1 MRSFRQL
8 HTACRRRYAARAFCL
23 MEVVAALTILV
34 FVTISILAVYDRC
47 MVAAADST
55 LKMQA
60 FEVAR
65 ENMENL
71 LTMDTV
77 ELKVENG
84 QSELYPDILWQT
96 TIESFYEPLTSRTWL
111 QATCAVNYIDTS
123 GNEQTIELK
132 HWLTEL
138 TQEDLMKMA
147 DQNEPNMPQ
156 TNEPNAVNPL
166 EPNAPK

>member
-1 MRSFRQL
+1 
-8 HTACRRRYAARAFCL
+8 

-34 FVTISILAVYDRC
+34 FLTISILTVYDRC
-47 MVAAADST
+47 MSAAADLT

-71 LTMDTV
+71 LSTESV

-96 TIESFYEPLTSRTWL
+96 SVESFYEPQTSRTWL
-111 QATCAVNYIDTS
+111 QATCSVNYLDTS
-123 GNEQTIELK
+123 GNEQMIELK

-138 TQEDLMKMA
+138 SQEDLMKMA

-156 TNEPNAVNPL
+156 ENEPNQTKL
-166 EPNAPK
+166 IDPNALK

>member
-1 MRSFRQL
+1 
-8 HTACRRRYAARAFCL
+8 

-34 FVTISILAVYDRC
+34 FLTISILTVYDRC
-47 MVAAADST
+47 MAAAADST

-71 LTMDTV
+71 LAKDSV

-96 TIESFYEPLTSRTWL
+96 SVESFYEPLTSRTWL
-111 QATCAVNYIDTS
+111 AATCTANYIDIS

-138 TQEDLMKMA
+138 SQEDLLKMA

-156 TNEPNAVNPL
+156 TNEPNEMRPV
-166 EPNAPK
+166 EPNVP

>member
-1 MRSFRQL
+1 M
-8 HTACRRRYAARAFCL
+8 RYAARAFCL

-34 FVTISILAVYDRC
+34 FLTISILTVYDRC
-47 MVAAADST
+47 MDAAADST

-71 LTMDTV
+71 LSMDSV

-96 TIESFYEPLTSRTWL
+96 SVESFYEPLTSRTWL
-111 QATCAVNYIDTS
+111 QATCAANYIDIS
-123 GNEQTIELK
+123 GNEQTIELR

-138 TQEDLMKMA
+138 SQEDLLKMA
-147 DQNEPNMPQ
+147 DQNEPNMPR
-156 TNEPNAVNPL
+156 TNEPNAANPV
-166 EPNAPK
+166 EPNALK

>member
-1 MRSFRQL
+1 MRRFGRL
-8 HTACRRRYAARAFCL
+8 HAVCSRGYGVPAFCL
-23 MEVVAALTILV
+23 IEVVAALTILV

-47 MVAAADST
+47 MAAAADST

-71 LTMDTV
+71 LAQSSV

-84 QSELYPDILWQT
+84 QSEIYPDILWQT
-96 TIESFYEPLTSRTWL
+96 SVESFYEPLTSRTWL
-111 QATCAVNYIDTS
+111 QAICTANYFDTS
-123 GNEQTIELK
+123 SNEQTIELK

-138 TQEDLMKMA
+138 SQEDIMKMA

-156 TNEPNAVNPL
+156 TNEPNATGPV
-166 EPNAPK
+166 EPNKIL